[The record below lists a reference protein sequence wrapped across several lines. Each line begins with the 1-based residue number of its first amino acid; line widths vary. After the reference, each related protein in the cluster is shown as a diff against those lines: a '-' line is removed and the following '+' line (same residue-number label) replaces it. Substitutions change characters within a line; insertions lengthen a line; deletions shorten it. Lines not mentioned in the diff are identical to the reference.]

1 MTNQISIFNKINS
14 FKKTIEVDGDKS
26 ISIRSVLLA
35 SQAIGKSKI
44 FNLLESEDVVHTL
57 KCIRKLG
64 IVYKKH
70 NNYYE
75 IYGRGLSGFKM
86 NSNKTLNAGN
96 SGTLARLIL
105 GLLVNTSDTIKIVGD
120 KSLSKRDFSRIT
132 EPLKLFG
139 ANISSNKNKL
149 PVTIRG
155 SNFLRPI
162 KYYEKLGSA
171 QCKSAVMLAALKT
184 PGNTQIKAKK
194 SRNHT
199 ELFFKHLKI
208 PIKISKIKN
217 FDNILVK
224 GVSNYKGFKYS
235 IPGDISSSSFFI
247 VLTLLSKNSSLVIK
261 NVNINESRIGI
272 VKILNKMNARIMLK
286 NRRTYKG
293 ERIADLYVKSISKFK
308 SINCPENLNSS
319 AIDEFLIIFLVAA
332 RAKGVSSF
340 KNLGELNKKES
351 PRLDIAVNLLR
362 KIGIKVK
369 RERNNIKIF
378 GNPNLKLGSNYEMK
392 NFRKDHRVFMTSC
405 IAALTLGGNWKIQDS
420 DSVKTS
426 FPNFFKILKFLGAKL
441 Y

>member
-1 MTNQISIFNKINS
+1 
-14 FKKTIEVDGDKS
+14 
-26 ISIRSVLLA
+26 
-35 SQAIGKSKI
+35 
-44 FNLLESEDVVHTL
+44 
-57 KCIRKLG
+57 
-64 IVYKKH
+64 
-70 NNYYE
+70 
-75 IYGRGLSGFKM
+75 M

-208 PIKISKIKN
+208 PIKINKIKN

-261 NVNINESRIGI
+261 NVNINESRINI
-272 VKILNKMNARIMLK
+272 LKILNKMNARIMLK

-293 ERIADLYVKSISKFK
+293 KELQIYMWKVYQ
-308 SINCPENLNSS
+308 NS
-319 AIDEFLIIFLVAA
+319 
-332 RAKGVSSF
+332 
-340 KNLGELNKKES
+340 
-351 PRLDIAVNLLR
+351 
-362 KIGIKVK
+362 
-369 RERNNIKIF
+369 
-378 GNPNLKLGSNYEMK
+378 NP
-392 NFRKDHRVFMTSC
+392 
-405 IAALTLGGNWKIQDS
+405 
-420 DSVKTS
+420 
-426 FPNFFKILKFLGAKL
+426 
-441 Y
+441 

>member
-1 MTNQISIFNKINS
+1 MRNQINIFNKINS
-14 FKKTIEVDGDKS
+14 FKKKIEVDGDKS

-35 SQAIGKSKI
+35 SQAIGKSQI
-44 FNLLESEDVVHTL
+44 FNLLESEDVMHSL

-70 NNYYE
+70 NNHYE
-75 IYGRGLSGFKM
+75 IYGRGLNGFET
-86 NSNKTLNAGN
+86 NSNKILNAGN

-105 GLLVNTSDTIKIVGD
+105 GLLVNTTDSIKIIGD
-120 KSLSKRDFSRIT
+120 KSLSKRDFSRVT

-139 ANISSNKNKL
+139 ANISSNNNKL

-208 PIKISKIKN
+208 PIKINKIKN

-224 GVSNYKGFKYS
+224 GVSNYRGFKYS

-247 VLTLLSKNSSLVIK
+247 VLTLLSNNSSLVIK

-272 VKILNKMNARIMLK
+272 IKILNKMNARIILK
-286 NRRTYKG
+286 NKKSYKG

-351 PRLDIAVNLLR
+351 PRLDIAVNLLK

-378 GNPNLKLGSNYEMK
+378 GNPNLKLDSNYEMK

-405 IAALTLGGNWKIQDS
+405 IAALTLGGKWKIQDS

-426 FPNFFKILKFLGAKL
+426 FPHFFKILKFLGAKI